1 LNQIFSNVDAYIRN
15 VWNQLNVEKS
25 TAVCTYS
32 PTINRDSKCDN
43 VDSIISNDVY
53 LETDLIGEITPEVI
67 KSHCLKIMEIIRTVN
82 QGQFSSKPLSVQYDK
97 QDIDIMTMTKLIKTY
112 PTLPIYQAIEQH
124 IINHGPCIIM
134 GIFRA
139 FEEKERFNEG
149 LPASDDYDLCSIL
162 FVYDEMIN
170 RVLPIMKISPKP
182 NFEKIK
188 KQLVGG
194 VSNI

>member
-1 LNQIFSNVDAYIRN
+1 
-15 VWNQLNVEKS
+15 
-25 TAVCTYS
+25 
-32 PTINRDSKCDN
+32 
-43 VDSIISNDVY
+43 
-53 LETDLIGEITPEVI
+53 
-67 KSHCLKIMEIIRTVN
+67 
-82 QGQFSSKPLSVQYDK
+82 
-97 QDIDIMTMTKLIKTY
+97 
-112 PTLPIYQAIEQH
+112 
-124 IINHGPCIIM
+124 M

-139 FEEKERFNEG
+139 FEEKERFDEG

-170 RVLPIMKISPKP
+170 RVLPIIKISPKP